1 MTTARTGYEAWREQN
16 PTLPFPTEFRTLPDG
31 STKAIWRD
39 LERGWYS
46 LYADF
51 TWDADGNPVNGQM
64 DEEAIGQ
71 PDYYS
76 RNLTLNCE
84 DDLTLTLTNYL

>member
-16 PTLPFPTEFRTLPDG
+16 PTLSFPDEFHIMRDG
-31 STKAIWRD
+31 SLRVVWRNI
-39 LERGWYS
+39 EHGWYS
-46 LYADF
+46 LYASF
-51 TWDADGNPVNGQM
+51 TWDADGNPVDGQM

-76 RNLTLNCE
+76 RNQTLLNE
-84 DDLTLTLTNYL
+84 NALTNVLADHA

>member
-1 MTTARTGYEAWREQN
+1 MSAKAGFEAWREKN
-16 PTLPFPTEFRTLPDG
+16 PALPYPDEFHIMRDG
-31 STKAIWRD
+31 SMKVVWKDIRS
-39 LERGWYS
+39 GWYS
-46 LYADF
+46 LYVSF

-76 RNLTLNCE
+76 RNLTLLNE
-84 DDLTLTLTNYL
+84 NALTNVLADYA

>member
-1 MTTARTGYEAWREQN
+1 MNAKTGFEAWREQN
-16 PTLPFPTEFRTLPDG
+16 LRLPFPSEFRIKPYG
-31 STKAIWRD
+31 SLKAIWRN

-46 LYADF
+46 LYVDF

-76 RNLTLNCE
+76 RSLTLLNE
-84 DDLTLTLTNYL
+84 NALTQTLAHYA

>member
-1 MTTARTGYEAWREQN
+1 MTTARTGYEAWRERN
-16 PTLPFPTEFRTLPDG
+16 LALPSPDEFHIMHDG
-31 STKAIWRD
+31 SLRVVWRNI
-39 LERGWYS
+39 EHGWYS
-46 LYADF
+46 LYASF

-76 RNLTLNCE
+76 RNLTLLNE
-84 DDLTLTLTNYL
+84 DALTNVLADCA